1 MAQALEDHFQVMR
14 LDNGA
19 RLVLD
24 QRPHAASIAV
34 GTWVMAGSRHEDC
47 AQAGLAHALEH
58 MAFKGSS
65 QRSGEEIA
73 RAIDAVGGELDAYT
87 SREATAFYAQI
98 LPEDLALGLDLVADL
113 ALRPRLDASDWQ
125 LEAEVICHEIAQ
137 TQDTPDDIL
146 FDYFQETCYPGHP
159 LGRSILGSEASVQ
172 ALSVDD
178 FKRFRAAHYR
188 PNNLIFAASGPLDM
202 ARLEDAV
209 GPHLAALDTSG
220 STPIG
225 ANGPTERAGS
235 EPLSVSLSEPLSE
248 PLPEL
253 QPGRFL
259 QARAME
265 QAQIVVGWPSVCQG
279 DARSYAYVLLSHMLG
294 YGGASHL
301 FMDIRERRG
310 LAYMVYASTQFF
322 SDAGQIYVH
331 ASTASG
337 QVPAY
342 LDALQDLL
350 LRLPSLLTEADLQR
364 AKAQFRAGTLMARDS
379 VTANV
384 RALAHHLIWS
394 EEPKRLAEILA
405 QVEAVSL
412 EEIKALAAGLA
423 KRPALTAIAPE
434 PALSALESWH
444 AGL

>member
-1 MAQALEDHFQVMR
+1 MAFEDQFQVKQ
-14 LDNGA
+14 LANGA

-34 GTWVMAGSRHEDC
+34 GTWVTVGSRDEAS

-65 QRSGEEIA
+65 RRSGEEIA

-87 SREATAFYAQI
+87 SREATAFYAQV
-98 LPEDLALGLDLVADL
+98 LPEDLELGLDLVGDL
-113 ALRPRLDASDWQ
+113 ALRPCLDAEDWQ
-125 LEAEVICHEIAQ
+125 LEADVICHEIAQ
-137 TQDTPDDIL
+137 TQDSPDDIL
-146 FDYFQETCYPGHP
+146 FDYFQETCYPEHP

-172 ALSVDD
+172 ALMVDD
-178 FKRFRAAHYR
+178 FKRFRARHYSPR
-188 PNNLIFAASGPLDM
+188 NLIFAASGPLDM
-202 ARLEDAV
+202 ARLEATV
-209 GPHLAALDTSG
+209 LPQLETLQAGEPKGAASGPQAAPDFQ
-220 STPIG
+220 
-225 ANGPTERAGS
+225 AA
-235 EPLSVSLSEPLSE
+235 
-248 PLPEL
+248 
-253 QPGRFL
+253 RFL
-259 QARAME
+259 QARPME
-265 QAQIVVGWPSVCQG
+265 QAQIVVGWPSVAQS
-279 DARSYAYVLLSHMLG
+279 DPRSYAYVLLSHMLG

-322 SDAGQIYVH
+322 SDAGQVYVH

-350 LRLPSLLTEADLQR
+350 MRLPALLTEADLQR

-379 VTANV
+379 VSANV
-384 RALAHHLIWS
+384 RALAHHLTWA
-394 EEPKRLAEILA
+394 EEPKRLADILA

-412 EEIKALAAGLA
+412 DEIRTLAVGLSA
-423 KRPALTAIAPE
+423 KPALTAIAPE
-434 PALSALESWH
+434 RALSALGAWH
-444 AGL
+444 SAY